1 MSVNRRTFML
11 RAGAAAGGL
20 SVTFAEKPA
29 TARVPAGTST
39 SAQLALEGSRTRYRT
54 GRTMRLI
61 ERRFVVLAIAAVF
74 IATQSPGMA
83 RQAEAPAELRALL
96 EGTWEL
102 GEGHVDGEGRRPPQ
116 AGGRWLNHD
125 GVVVATFHRETAA
138 GFESFV
144 GYGTYEMDASN
155 WSYTYE
161 RVQTASGPSS
171 TEAAVTVRSGGEP
184 RRFTIVR
191 DGDAIVLEGTNDRRE
206 YADGYF
212 SYMPNGTLLRK
223 YRKVEE

>member
-1 MSVNRRTFML
+1 
-11 RAGAAAGGL
+11 
-20 SVTFAEKPA
+20 
-29 TARVPAGTST
+29 
-39 SAQLALEGSRTRYRT
+39 
-54 GRTMRLI
+54 MRLT
-61 ERRFVVLAIAAVF
+61 ERRFLALVIVSAGLLAPAAAV
-74 IATQSPGMA
+74 AQ
-83 RQAEAPAELRALL
+83 QAEAPGELRSLL

-102 GEGHVDGEGRRPPQ
+102 VEWHVDGEVLRPPQ
-116 AGGRWLNHD
+116 AGGRWSNHD
-125 GVVVATFHRETAA
+125 GVVVATFHRESAA

-171 TEAAVTVRSGGEP
+171 GEAPVTVRSGGAP

-191 DGDAIVLEGTNDRRE
+191 DGDAVILEGTNDRRE

-212 SYMPNGTLLRK
+212 SYMPNGRLLRK
-223 YRKVEE
+223 YRKVDE

>member
-1 MSVNRRTFML
+1 MR
-11 RAGAAAGGL
+11 
-20 SVTFAEKPA
+20 
-29 TARVPAGTST
+29 
-39 SAQLALEGSRTRYRT
+39 
-54 GRTMRLI
+54 RTMRLI
-61 ERRFVVLAIAAVF
+61 ERRLIVLAIASVCFA
-74 IATQSPGMA
+74 AQSPAMA
-83 RQAEAPAELRALL
+83 QQAEAPAELRSLL

-102 GEGHVDGEGRRPPQ
+102 VEWHVDGEVLRPPH
-116 AGGRWLNHD
+116 AGGRWSNHD

-144 GYGTYEMDASN
+144 GYGTYEMDASH

-161 RVQTASGPSS
+161 RVQTASGPSAG
-171 TEAAVTVRSGGEP
+171 EAAVAVRSGGEP

-212 SYMPNGTLLRK
+212 SYMPNGRLLRK
-223 YRKVEE
+223 YRRVDE

>member
-1 MSVNRRTFML
+1 
-11 RAGAAAGGL
+11 
-20 SVTFAEKPA
+20 
-29 TARVPAGTST
+29 
-39 SAQLALEGSRTRYRT
+39 
-54 GRTMRLI
+54 MRLI
-61 ERRFVVLAIAAVF
+61 ERRLVVLIIGLVCVLGQ
-74 IATQSPGMA
+74 TPGMA
-83 RQAEAPAELRALL
+83 GQAEAPAELRALL

-102 GEGHVDGEGRRPPQ
+102 VEWHVDGEVLRPPQ

-171 TEAAVTVRSGGEP
+171 GEAAVTVRSGGEP
-184 RRFTIVR
+184 RRFTIAR

-212 SYMPNGTLLRK
+212 SYMPNGRLLRK
-223 YRKVEE
+223 YRKVDE

>member
-1 MSVNRRTFML
+1 
-11 RAGAAAGGL
+11 
-20 SVTFAEKPA
+20 
-29 TARVPAGTST
+29 
-39 SAQLALEGSRTRYRT
+39 
-54 GRTMRLI
+54 MRLI
-61 ERRFVVLAIAAVF
+61 ERRLVALI
-74 IATQSPGMA
+74 IGLLCLLGQTPGVA
-83 RQAEAPAELRALL
+83 GQAEAPAELRALL

-102 GEGHVDGEGRRPPQ
+102 VEWHVDGEVLRPPQ

-171 TEAAVTVRSGGEP
+171 GEAAVTVRSGGEP
-184 RRFTIVR
+184 RRFAIVR

-212 SYMPNGTLLRK
+212 SYMPNGRLLRR
-223 YRKVEE
+223 YRKVDE